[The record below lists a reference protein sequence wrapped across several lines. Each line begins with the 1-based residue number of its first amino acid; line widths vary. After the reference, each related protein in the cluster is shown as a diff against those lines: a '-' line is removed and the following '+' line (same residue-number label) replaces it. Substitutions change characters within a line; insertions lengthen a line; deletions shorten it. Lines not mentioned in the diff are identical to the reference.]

1 MLLSHREKAL
11 ARLGMMIIWV
21 QLMALSMKL
30 AVTQLVEREE
40 LQIQSGLLLIP
51 ENQPL
56 QMRVPQQRR
65 D

>member
-11 ARLGMMIIWV
+11 ARLGMMILWV

-30 AVTQLVEREE
+30 AVTQLVERKE

-51 ENQPL
+51 ENQLL